1 MFRVETH
8 GPALPA
14 RSSLYGAGEARCATD
29 VSAPIEKYYVGP
41 AIGVV
46 VAGTFD
52 YAGRHGRTRATPG
65 AILLGNAGETFDC
78 RHLDADGNRRAVIVL
93 HPNLLA
99 EVANDCELDDAE
111 FAVSALAPSRETAS
125 LYGAV
130 RRAAGGLRLGDEEV
144 IDLATRALTLGRRT
158 RQAAPSSVER
168 RRIREVVR
176 HLDVAYA
183 EPCGLETLAA
193 MGQVSR
199 FHFIRLFRAV
209 TGESP
214 RQYLI
219 GARLRAA
226 ADRLTDTAEP
236 ITSIAFDI
244 GFNDISH
251 FNATFRRAFGLSPTA
266 WRRSA

>member
-1 MFRVETH
+1 MFRIETH
-8 GPALPA
+8 GPVLPA
-14 RSSLYGAGEARCATD
+14 RAPLYGAGEARCATD
-29 VSAPIEKYYVGP
+29 ASAPIEKCYAGP

-46 VAGTFD
+46 VAGVFD
-52 YAGRHGRTRATPG
+52 YAGRQGRVRATRG
-65 AILLGNAGETFDC
+65 AILLGNAGETFEC
-78 RHLDADGNRRAVIVL
+78 RHLDAGGNRRSVIVL
-93 HPNLLA
+93 RPELLA
-99 EVANDCELDDAE
+99 EVANDCGLDDAT

-130 RRAAGGLRLGDEEV
+130 RKAAGGLRLDEEGV
-144 IDLATRALTLGRRT
+144 IDLAARALTLGRRSRRIT
-158 RQAAPSSVER
+158 PNAAER
-168 RRIREVVR
+168 RRIGEVVR
-176 HLDVAYA
+176 HLDLAYA

-226 ADRLTDTAEP
+226 ADRLIDTAEP
-236 ITSIAFDI
+236 ITHIALDI

-251 FNATFRRAFGLSPTA
+251 FNATFRRAFGLSPRA
-266 WRRSA
+266 WRRTA

>member
-1 MFRVETH
+1 MFRVEIH

-14 RSSLYGAGEARCATD
+14 RSALYGAGEAQCATD
-29 VSAPIEKYYVGP
+29 DSAVIEKCYAGP
-41 AIGVV
+41 VIGVV

-65 AILLGNAGETFDC
+65 AILLGNAGEAFDC
-78 RHLDADGNRRAVIVL
+78 RHLDLGGNRRAVMSL
-93 HPNLLA
+93 NPDLLA
-99 EVANDCELDDAE
+99 EVANDCGLDGPDFVA
-111 FAVSALAPSRETAS
+111 SALSPSRATAP

-130 RRAAGGLRLGDEEV
+130 RRAAGGLRLGEDEV
-144 IDLATRALTLGRRT
+144 IDLTARALTLGRRT
-158 RQAAPSSVER
+158 RRPAPTPVER
-168 RRIREVVR
+168 RRIRDVVR

-183 EPCGLETLAA
+183 EPCGLESLAA

-236 ITSIAFDI
+236 ITRIAFDI

-266 WRRSA
+266 WRKTA

>member
-1 MFRVETH
+1 MFRVETQ

-14 RSSLYGAGEARCATD
+14 RSSLYGAGEARCAT
-29 VSAPIEKYYVGP
+29 SARAPIEKHYAGP
-41 AIGVV
+41 VIGVV
-46 VAGTFD
+46 VEGAFD
-52 YAGRHGRTRATPG
+52 YVGRHGRAHATPG
-65 AILLGNAGETFDC
+65 AILLGNAGEAFDC
-78 RHLDADGNRRAVIVL
+78 RHLDAAGNRRAVIAL
-93 HPNLLA
+93 DSGLMT
-99 EVANDCELDDAE
+99 EVANDCGLDDSD
-111 FAVSALAPSRETAS
+111 FAVSALTPSRETAP

-130 RRAAGGLRLGDEEV
+130 RRAAGGLRLGEEEV
-144 IDLATRALTLGRRT
+144 IDLAARALTLGRRT
-158 RQAAPSSVER
+158 RHSSPTAVER

-236 ITSIAFDI
+236 ITRIAFDI

-266 WRRSA
+266 WRKTA

>member
-1 MFRVETH
+1 MFRVESH

-14 RSSLYGAGEARCATD
+14 RSPLYGAGEARCATD
-29 VSAPIEKYYVGP
+29 ARAAIGKCYAGP
-41 AIGVV
+41 VIGVV

-52 YAGRHGRTRATPG
+52 YAGRHGRARATPG
-65 AILLGNAGETFDC
+65 AVLLGNAGEAFDC
-78 RHLDADGNRRAVIVL
+78 RHLDADGNRRAVIAL
-93 HPNLLA
+93 HPDLLA
-99 EVANDCELDDAE
+99 EVANDCGLDDTD
-111 FAVSALAPSRETAS
+111 FAISALAPSRETAP

-130 RRAAGGLRLGDEEV
+130 RRAAGGLRLGEEEV
-144 IDLATRALTLGRRT
+144 IDLAARALTLGRDPRRVMST
-158 RQAAPSSVER
+158 GTER

-176 HLDVAYA
+176 HLDEAYA
-183 EPCGLETLAA
+183 EPCELDSLAA

-199 FHFIRLFRAV
+199 FHFIRLFRAM

-236 ITSIAFDI
+236 VTRIAFDV

-266 WRRSA
+266 WRKTA

>member
-8 GPALPA
+8 GPVLPT
-14 RSSLYGAGEARCATD
+14 RSALYGAGEARCATD
-29 VSAPIEKYYVGP
+29 AMAPIEKCYAGP
-41 AIGVV
+41 VIGVV
-46 VAGTFD
+46 VAGSFD
-52 YAGRHGRTRATPG
+52 YAGRHGRAHATPG
-65 AILLGNAGETFDC
+65 AILLGNAGEAFDC
-78 RHLDADGNRRAVIVL
+78 RHLDGDGNRRAVIAL
-93 HPNLLA
+93 HPELLT
-99 EVANDCELDDAE
+99 EVANDCDLDAPA
-111 FAVSALAPSRETAS
+111 FAVSALAPSRETAP

-130 RRAAGGLRLGDEEV
+130 RRAAGGLHLDEEAV
-144 IDLATRALTLGRRT
+144 IDLAARALTLGRRPPLVMPT
-158 RQAAPSSVER
+158 GAER
-168 RRIREVVR
+168 RRIRDVVR

-183 EPCGLETLAA
+183 EPCGLDSLAA

-236 ITSIAFDI
+236 VTHIAFDI

-266 WRRSA
+266 WRRTA

>member
-1 MFRVETH
+1 MFRVETQ

-14 RSSLYGAGEARCATD
+14 RSPLYGAGEARCATD
-29 VSAPIEKYYVGP
+29 AASPIEKCYAGP
-41 AIGVV
+41 VIGVV

-52 YAGRHGRTRATPG
+52 YAGRHGRARATPG
-65 AILLGNAGETFDC
+65 AILLGNAGEAFDC
-78 RHLDADGNRRAVIVL
+78 RHLDAGGNRRAVIAL
-93 HPNLLA
+93 HPDLLA
-99 EVANDCELDDAE
+99 EVANDCGLDDAD
-111 FAVSALAPSRETAS
+111 FAVSALAPSRETAP

-130 RRAAGGLRLGDEEV
+130 RRAAGGLRLDDEAV
-144 IDLATRALTLGRRT
+144 IDLAAGALKLGRRA
-158 RQAAPSSVER
+158 RAAPTKADR
-168 RRIREVVR
+168 RRIRDVVR

-236 ITSIAFDI
+236 ITHIAFDI

-266 WRRSA
+266 WRRTA

>member
-8 GPALPA
+8 GPALSA
-14 RSSLYGAGEARCATD
+14 RSPLYGAGEARCATD
-29 VSAPIEKYYVGP
+29 ASAPIEKCYAGP

-65 AILLGNAGETFDC
+65 AILLGNAGEAFDC
-78 RHLDADGNRRAVIVL
+78 RHLDAGGNRRAVIAL
-93 HPNLLA
+93 HPDLLA
-99 EVANDCELDDAE
+99 EVANDCGLDDAD
-111 FAVSALAPSRETAS
+111 FAVSALGPSRETAP

-130 RRAAGGLRLGDEEV
+130 RRAAGGLRLGEEEV
-144 IDLATRALTLGRRT
+144 IDLAARALTLGRRPRRSPPT
-158 RQAAPSSVER
+158 AVER

-236 ITSIAFDI
+236 ITTIAFDI

-266 WRRSA
+266 WRKTA

>member
-1 MFRVETH
+1 MFRVETQ
-8 GPALPA
+8 GPTLPA
-14 RSSLYGAGEARCATD
+14 RSPWYGAGEARCVTD
-29 VSAPIEKYYVGP
+29 ASAAIEKAYAGP
-41 AIGVV
+41 VIGVV
-46 VAGTFD
+46 VEGTFD
-52 YAGRHGRTRATPG
+52 YAGRHGRAQATPG
-65 AILLGNAGETFDC
+65 AVLLGNAGEAFAC
-78 RHLDADGNRRAVIVL
+78 RHLDAVGNRRAVIAL
-93 HPNLLA
+93 HPELLA
-99 EVANDCELDDAE
+99 EVANDCGLDDAD
-111 FAVSALAPSRETAS
+111 FAVSALDPSRETAP

-130 RRAAGGLRLGDEEV
+130 RRAAGGLRLGEEQV
-144 IDLATRALTLGRRT
+144 VDLAARALTLGRRT
-158 RQAAPSSVER
+158 RPAAPTQAER

-183 EPCGLETLAA
+183 EPCGLDALAA

-199 FHFIRLFRAV
+199 FHFIRLFRAA

-236 ITSIAFDI
+236 VTRIAFDV

-266 WRRSA
+266 WRKTA

>member
-1 MFRVETH
+1 
-8 GPALPA
+8 
-14 RSSLYGAGEARCATD
+14 
-29 VSAPIEKYYVGP
+29 
-41 AIGVV
+41 
-46 VAGTFD
+46 
-52 YAGRHGRTRATPG
+52 
-65 AILLGNAGETFDC
+65 
-78 RHLDADGNRRAVIVL
+78 
-93 HPNLLA
+93 
-99 EVANDCELDDAE
+99 
-111 FAVSALAPSRETAS
+111 
-125 LYGAV
+125 
-130 RRAAGGLRLGDEEV
+130 
-144 IDLATRALTLGRRT
+144 
-158 RQAAPSSVER
+158 
-168 RRIREVVR
+168 VVR

-236 ITSIAFDI
+236 ITRIAFDI

-266 WRRSA
+266 WRRTA

>member
-1 MFRVETH
+1 MFRVETD

-14 RSSLYGAGEARCATD
+14 RAPLYGAGEARCATHD
-29 VSAPIEKYYVGP
+29 TTAIEKHYAGP
-41 AIGVV
+41 VIGVV

-52 YAGRHGRTRATPG
+52 YRARLGRTRATPG
-65 AILLGNAGETFDC
+65 AILLGNAGETFEC
-78 RHLDADGNRRAVIVL
+78 RHLDAGGNRRAVIAL
-93 HPNLLA
+93 HPQLLA
-99 EVANDCELDDAE
+99 EVANDCGLDDAD
-111 FAVSALAPSRETAS
+111 FAVSALTPSREAAP

-130 RRAAGGLRLGDEEV
+130 RRAAGGLALDEEAV
-144 IDLATRALTLGRRT
+144 IELAARALTLGRRA
-158 RQAAPSSVER
+158 RQAEPSVAER
-168 RRIREVVR
+168 RRIVEVVR

-183 EPCGLETLAA
+183 EPCGLDTLAA

-236 ITSIAFDI
+236 ITHIAFDI

-266 WRRSA
+266 WRKMA

>member
-14 RSSLYGAGEARCATD
+14 RSALYGAGEARCATD
-29 VSAPIEKYYVGP
+29 ASAPIEKYYVGP

-65 AILLGNAGETFDC
+65 AILLGNAGESFDC
-78 RHLDADGNRRAVIVL
+78 RHLDAGGNRRAVIAL
-93 HPNLLA
+93 RPDLLT
-99 EVANDCELDDAE
+99 EVANDCGLDDAD
-111 FAVSALAPSRETAS
+111 FAVSALAPSRETAP

-130 RRAAGGLRLGDEEV
+130 RRAAGGLRLGEEEV
-144 IDLATRALTLGRRT
+144 IELTARALTLGRRT
-158 RQAAPSSVER
+158 RRTAPSAIER

-236 ITSIAFDI
+236 ITRIAFDI

-266 WRRSA
+266 WRRTA